1 MQTAAANAKLNSQ
14 FILWYSSDSTFTHK
28 TRIIMNVRKN
38 KLYRA
43 KHLMATGA
51 LLLASGLVATSCI
64 DSSFDLDE
72 DIDMTMGFGADGL
85 SVKLGSTGKVYLDD
99 ILDIDKSVKL
109 DGSNV
114 YYLVEEGSTNV
125 DFKVN
130 AVTTT
135 IKNATLH
142 ADQELVN
149 FGDVL
154 PAGVPSMTI
163 PGNWSLSDVTVAGQT
178 DDFTFRLSNIPSE
191 VQSLSTIYPMAG
203 TRVSLSLKLEA
214 TSNVKASI
222 TQIKDLKVTMPDY
235 LRIKSVSQGT
245 FEGNVITIPNVAN
258 PGTGEFCRVEVE
270 CIDLGEDGNINGND
284 ELVLPVEKSRIKMS
298 GKFTVGANQAFT
310 VTANDN
316 IRLSMDILLGSGVSG
331 QEATVTIDKVVGK
344 FNPDI
349 NPTIESI
356 NIQDQLPDFLQDDEV
371 RIVVANPTLRF
382 DVDMTQ
388 IPLSLNF
395 SGKLIAHK
403 GDAANDKTVV
413 LPETGKA
420 EFVKNKQNYVY
431 FSQESTP
438 YDPTGLIPTAA
449 THKVSNLGTLIEQ
462 LPDYIKVDVGNQ
474 QIKVKNELDTIQ
486 LGKNYNASLGYKIF
500 VPFQFNSGLK
510 IVYRD
515 STNSLNED
523 LQDYQAEGLAI
534 KATAYSTVPLDL
546 SATVYPVD
554 VNGNE
559 ISSIQVDKVMIKAS
573 TDGTTEQATEMEI
586 SVKLTNPKDLQK
598 VDRFRFR
605 VSADATTQSNLSLN
619 SQQYLRFENVRLK
632 LTGKVIADFN

>member
-1 MQTAAANAKLNSQ
+1 
-14 FILWYSSDSTFTHK
+14 
-28 TRIIMNVRKN
+28 
-38 KLYRA
+38 
-43 KHLMATGA
+43 MATGA

-130 AVTTT
+130 AVTTS

-163 PGNWSLSDVTVAGQT
+163 PGNWSLPDVTVAGQT

-191 VQSLSTIYPMAG
+191 VKSLSAIYPIAG
-203 TRVSLSLKLEA
+203 TKVSLSLKLEA
-214 TSNVKASI
+214 TDNVKASI
-222 TQIKDLKVTMPDY
+222 TKIEGLKIEMPRY
-235 LRIKSVSQGT
+235 LRIKSVSPSPQCT

-258 PGTGEFCRVEVE
+258 PGAGEFCRVEVE

-284 ELVLPVEKSRIKMS
+284 ELVLPVDKSRIKMS
-298 GKFTVGANQAFT
+298 GKFTVGAKEAFT

-316 IRLSMDILLGSGVSG
+316 IRLSMDILLGSGASG
-331 QEATVTIDKVVGK
+331 DDATVTVHEVVGK
-344 FNPDI
+344 FDPSI
-349 NPTIESI
+349 NPNIESI

-382 DVDMTQ
+382 DVNMAQ
-388 IPLSLNF
+388 IPVSLDF

-403 GDAANDKTVV
+403 DGVANDPVV

-431 FSQESTP
+431 FSQQAEP
-438 YDPTGLIPTAA
+438 YDPTGLVAGA
-449 THKVSNLGTLIEQ
+449 VKHQVSNLGKLVEQ
-462 LPDYIKVDVGNQ
+462 LPDYIKVDVSGE
-474 QIKVKNELDTIQ
+474 QIKVKDEPATIE

-500 VPFQFNSGLK
+500 VPFQFNNGLK

-515 STNSLNED
+515 STNSLNDD
-523 LQDYQAEGLAI
+523 LSDYQAEGLVV

-546 SATVYPVD
+546 SATVRPVD

-605 VSADATTQSNLSLN
+605 VSAVATTQSNLSLN

-632 LTGKVIADFN
+632 LKGQVIADFN

>member
-1 MQTAAANAKLNSQ
+1 
-14 FILWYSSDSTFTHK
+14 
-28 TRIIMNVRKN
+28 
-38 KLYRA
+38 
-43 KHLMATGA
+43 
-51 LLLASGLVATSCI
+51 
-64 DSSFDLDE
+64 
-72 DIDMTMGFGADGL
+72 
-85 SVKLGSTGKVYLDD
+85 
-99 ILDIDKSVKL
+99 
-109 DGSNV
+109 
-114 YYLVEEGSTNV
+114 
-125 DFKVN
+125 
-130 AVTTT
+130 
-135 IKNATLH
+135 
-142 ADQELVN
+142 
-149 FGDVL
+149 
-154 PAGVPSMTI
+154 MTI
-163 PGNWSLSDVTVAGQT
+163 PGNWSLSENLAGQT

-191 VQSLSTIYPMAG
+191 VKNLSAIYPTAG

-214 TSNVKASI
+214 TPNVKAKI
-222 TQIKDLKVTMPDY
+222 TQIEGLKVTMPEY
-235 LRIKSVSQGT
+235 LRIKSVSQGS
-245 FEGNVITIPNVAN
+245 FAGNVISIPNVAN

-298 GKFTVGANQAFT
+298 GKFTVGAKEAFT
-310 VTANDN
+310 VTASDN

-331 QEATVTIDKVVGK
+331 QEATVTVDKVVGK
-344 FNPDI
+344 FNPSI
-349 NPTIESI
+349 NPNIESI
-356 NIQDQLPDFLQDDEV
+356 NIQEELPDFLQDDEV
-371 RIVVANPTLRF
+371 RIAVANPTLRF
-382 DVDMTQ
+382 DVNMAQ
-388 IPLSLNF
+388 IPVSLDF

-403 GDAANDKTVV
+403 DGVANDPVV

-431 FSQESTP
+431 FSQQAEP
-438 YDPTGLIPTAA
+438 YDPTGLVDGAVK
-449 THKVSNLGTLIEQ
+449 HQVSNLGTLIEQ
-462 LPDYIKVDVGNQ
+462 LPDYIKVDVSGQ
-474 QIKVKNELDTIQ
+474 QIKVKDEPATIQ

-500 VPFQFNSGLK
+500 VPFQFNNGLK

-515 STNSLNED
+515 STNSLNDD
-523 LQDYQAEGLAI
+523 LSDYQAEGLVV

-554 VNGNE
+554 VNGKE

>member
-1 MQTAAANAKLNSQ
+1 
-14 FILWYSSDSTFTHK
+14 
-28 TRIIMNVRKN
+28 
-38 KLYRA
+38 
-43 KHLMATGA
+43 MATGA

-130 AVTTT
+130 AVTTS

-149 FGDVL
+149 FGSVL

-163 PGNWSLSDVTVAGQT
+163 PGNWSLSENLAGQT

-191 VQSLSTIYPMAG
+191 VKNLSAIYPTAG

-214 TSNVKASI
+214 TPNVKAKI
-222 TQIKDLKVTMPDY
+222 TEIKDLKVTMPEY
-235 LRIKSVSQGT
+235 LRIKSVSQGS
-245 FEGNVITIPNVAN
+245 FEGNVISIPNVAN
-258 PGTGEFCRVEVE
+258 PGAGEFCRVEVE

-298 GKFTVGANQAFT
+298 GKFTVGANDAFT
-310 VTANDN
+310 VTASDN

-331 QEATVTIDKVVGK
+331 QEATLTVDKVVGK
-344 FNPDI
+344 FDPSI
-349 NPTIESI
+349 NPNIESI
-356 NIQDQLPDFLQDDEV
+356 NIQEELPDFLQDDEV
-371 RIVVANPTLRF
+371 RIAVANPTLRF
-382 DVDMTQ
+382 DVNMAQ
-388 IPLSLNF
+388 IPVSLDF

-403 GDAANDKTVV
+403 GGVANDPVV

-431 FSQESTP
+431 FSQQAEP
-438 YDPTGLIPTAA
+438 YDPTGLVAGA
-449 THKVSNLGTLIEQ
+449 VKHQVSNLGTLIEQ
-462 LPDYIKVDVGNQ
+462 LPDYIKVDVSGQ
-474 QIKVKNELDTIQ
+474 QIKVKDEPATIQ

-500 VPFQFNSGLK
+500 VPFQFNNGLK

-515 STNSLNED
+515 STNSLNDD
-523 LQDYQAEGLAI
+523 LSDYQAEGLVV

-554 VNGNE
+554 VNGKE

>member
-1 MQTAAANAKLNSQ
+1 
-14 FILWYSSDSTFTHK
+14 
-28 TRIIMNVRKN
+28 
-38 KLYRA
+38 
-43 KHLMATGA
+43 MATGA

-130 AVTTT
+130 AVTTS

-163 PGNWSLSDVTVAGQT
+163 PGNWSLPDVTVAGQT

-191 VQSLSTIYPMAG
+191 VKNLSAIYPIAG
-203 TRVSLSLKLEA
+203 TKVSLSLKLEA
-214 TSNVKASI
+214 TDNVKASI
-222 TQIKDLKVTMPDY
+222 TKIEGLKIEMPRY
-235 LRIKSVSQGT
+235 LRIKSVSQGR
-245 FEGNVITIPNVAN
+245 FEGNVISIPNVAN

-284 ELVLPVEKSRIKMS
+284 ELVLPVDKSRIKMS
-298 GKFTVGANQAFT
+298 GKFTVGAKEAFT

-316 IRLSMDILLGSGVSG
+316 IRLSMDILLGSGASG
-331 QEATVTIDKVVGK
+331 QEATLTIDKVVGK
-344 FNPDI
+344 FDPSI
-349 NPTIESI
+349 NPSIESI
-356 NIQDQLPDFLQDDEV
+356 DIQEELPDFLQDDEV

-382 DVDMTQ
+382 DVNMAQ
-388 IPLSLNF
+388 IPVSLDF

-403 GDAANDKTVV
+403 GGVANDPVV

-431 FSQESTP
+431 FSQQAEP
-438 YDPTGLIPTAA
+438 YDPTGLVDGAVK
-449 THKVSNLGTLIEQ
+449 HQVSNLGTLIEQ
-462 LPDYIKVDVGNQ
+462 LPDYIKVDVSGQ
-474 QIKVKNELDTIQ
+474 QIKVKDEPATIQ

-500 VPFQFNSGLK
+500 VPFQFNNGLK

-515 STNSLNED
+515 STNSLNDD
-523 LQDYQAEGLAI
+523 LSDYQAEGLVV

-554 VNGNE
+554 VNGKE

>member
-1 MQTAAANAKLNSQ
+1 
-14 FILWYSSDSTFTHK
+14 
-28 TRIIMNVRKN
+28 
-38 KLYRA
+38 
-43 KHLMATGA
+43 MATGA

-109 DGSNV
+109 DDSNV
-114 YYLVEEGSTNV
+114 YYLVEGGSTNV
-125 DFKVN
+125 DFTVN

-154 PAGVPSMTI
+154 PAGVPSMTFSDD
-163 PGNWSLSDVTVAGQT
+163 WSLPDVTVAGQT

-191 VQSLSTIYPMAG
+191 VQSLSAIYPMAG

-245 FEGNVITIPNVAN
+245 FEGNVISIPNVAN

-438 YDPTGLIPTAA
+438 YDPTGLIPFAA
-449 THKVSNLGTLIEQ
+449 KHKVSNLGTLIEQ
-462 LPDYIKVDVGNQ
+462 LPDFIKVDVSNG
-474 QIKVKNELDTIQ
+474 QIKVKDEMATIQ
-486 LGKNYNASLGYKIF
+486 LDRNYNASLGYKIF

-515 STNSLNED
+515 STNSLNDD
-523 LQDYQAEGLAI
+523 LEDYQAEGLVV

-559 ISSIQVDKVMIKAS
+559 IPGIQVDNVMIKAS

>member
-1 MQTAAANAKLNSQ
+1 MWDFKRPTL
-14 FILWYSSDSTFTHK
+14 THK
-28 TRIIMNVRKN
+28 TRIIMNVSKN

-51 LLLASGLVATSCI
+51 LLLATGLVATSCI
-64 DSSFDLDE
+64 DSSFDLNE

-109 DGSNV
+109 DASNV
-114 YYLVEEGSTNV
+114 YYLVEDGSTNV
-125 DFKVN
+125 DFTVN
-130 AVTTT
+130 TVTTT

-154 PAGVPSMTI
+154 SLSGLPSMTI
-163 PGNWSLSDVTVAGQT
+163 SGDWSLSADLAGKT

-191 VQSLSTIYPMAG
+191 VKNLSAIYPIAG

-214 TSNVKASI
+214 TPNVKAKI
-222 TQIKDLKVTMPDY
+222 TQIKDLKITMPEY
-235 LRIKSVSQGT
+235 LRIKSVSQGS
-245 FEGNVITIPNVAN
+245 FEGNVITISNVAN
-258 PGTGEFCRVEVE
+258 PGAGEVCRVEME
-270 CIDLGEDGNINGND
+270 CIDLGADGNITSND

-298 GKFTVGANQAFT
+298 GHFTVGAKQAFT
-310 VTANDN
+310 VTASDN

-331 QEATVTIDKVVGK
+331 QDATLTVDKVVGK
-344 FNPDI
+344 FNPNI
-349 NPTIESI
+349 NPSIESI
-356 NIQDQLPDFLQDDEV
+356 DIQSQLPDFLQDDEV
-371 RIVVANPTLRF
+371 RIAVANPTLRF

-403 GDAANDKTVV
+403 GGVANDKTVV

-420 EFVKNKQNYVY
+420 EFLKNKQNYVY

-449 THKVSNLGTLIEQ
+449 MHKVSNLGTLIEQ
-462 LPDYIKVDVGNQ
+462 LPDYIKVDVGNG
-474 QIKVKNELDTIQ
+474 QIKVKDEPATIQ

-554 VNGNE
+554 VNGDE
-559 ISSIQVDKVMIKAS
+559 IPGIQVDNVMIKAS
-573 TDGTTEQATEMEI
+573 TDGTTEQATEMEV
-586 SVKLTNPKDLQK
+586 SVNLTNPKDLQK

-605 VSADATTQSNLSLN
+605 VSADANQSNLSLN
-619 SQQYLRFENVRLK
+619 SQQYLRFDNVRLQLK
-632 LTGKVIADFN
+632 GKVIGDFN

>member
-1 MQTAAANAKLNSQ
+1 
-14 FILWYSSDSTFTHK
+14 
-28 TRIIMNVRKN
+28 
-38 KLYRA
+38 
-43 KHLMATGA
+43 MATGA

-142 ADQELVN
+142 ADHELVN

-154 PAGVPSMTI
+154 PAGVPSMTFSDD
-163 PGNWSLSDVTVAGQT
+163 WSLPDVTVAGQT

-214 TSNVKASI
+214 TPNVKASI

-331 QEATVTIDKVVGK
+331 QEATVTVDKVVGK
-344 FNPDI
+344 FDPSI

-438 YDPTGLIPTAA
+438 YDPTGLIPFAA
-449 THKVSNLGTLIEQ
+449 KHKVSNLGTLIEQ
-462 LPDYIKVDVGNQ
+462 LPDFIKVDVSNG
-474 QIKVKNELDTIQ
+474 QIKVKDEMATIELDR
-486 LGKNYNASLGYKIF
+486 NYNASLGYKIF

-515 STNSLNED
+515 STNSLNDD
-523 LQDYQAEGLAI
+523 LEDYQAEGLVV

-546 SATVYPVD
+546 NATIYPVD

-559 ISSIQVDKVMIKAS
+559 IPGIQVETVTIQAS

-619 SQQYLRFENVRLK
+619 SQQYLRFDNVRLK